1 LPSRSPSGRTISLLA
16 AAAVAALAAACSTP
30 APNTFDLAAPS
41 DIKPVRGG
49 AAQLVVGVPS
59 ALGIVDTDRIM
70 VRARNGEVSYL
81 PNAQWTDRVP
91 GLVQTRLIQTFENAK
106 RGAYVSRP
114 DDRVTAD
121 AMLVSEVR
129 TFEIDASG
137 APAAAVAVSAKL
149 VSLQTGRITAAKLF
163 ESRVAAAGVNALQ
176 ATSALDQA
184 LQDVLRDIVQWASA
198 RAGA

>member
-1 LPSRSPSGRTISLLA
+1 M
-16 AAAVAALAAACSTP
+16 AALAAACGTP

-41 DIKPVRGG
+41 DVKPVRGS
-49 AAQLVVGVPS
+49 AAQIVIGVPS
-59 ALGIVDTDRIM
+59 ALGVVDTDRIM

-114 DDRVTAD
+114 DDRVTSD
-121 AMLVSEVR
+121 ATLVSEVR
-129 TFEIDASG
+129 TFEMDASG
-137 APAAAVAVSAKL
+137 AAAVVAVSAKL
-149 VSLQTGRITAAKLF
+149 VSTQTGRITSAKLF
-163 ESRVAAAGVNALQ
+163 EARVPAAGVNALQ
-176 ATSALDQA
+176 ATSALDEA
-184 LQDVLRDIVQWASA
+184 LQIVLRDIVVWASA